1 MAKKV
6 CEDMADLLLNER
18 VKITIGDATTD
29 AFVQDVLRQNN
40 FMTKGNEYQERKA
53 AKGTVAYVPY
63 LADAEVDDLGNILNG
78 IVKINYLEAP
88 NIFPLS
94 WENGK
99 VTECAFVFTKT
110 CRRKKYAQ
118 IQFHRLEDGFYVIEN
133 TVVECTT
140 GAGKELTKDEWSQLP
155 VFSGLAERIE
165 TGSDK
170 PQFVVD
176 RLNIVN
182 NADDDDSNPMG
193 VALFANAVD
202 TLRKVDL
209 TYDSYANEFDLG
221 RKRIFVAPELLDD
234 KYGNPT
240 FDTSDTVFY
249 RLPEDYLKDTNEA
262 IKEVNMELRVDAH
275 SKAIDDDLN
284 YLSVKCGFGTQRY
297 RFVNGNV
304 QTATQ
309 VISENSDMYRS
320 VQKHE
325 LILDEVLKELIRIII
340 RLGIAS
346 RVTGLNEDTDITIDF
361 DDSIIE
367 DKQTERNEDRKDVSM
382 GVMSLPEYRAKWYGE
397 TEEKAAARIPEQTGV
412 IP

>member
-1 MAKKV
+1 
-6 CEDMADLLLNER
+6 MADLLLNER

-63 LADAEVDDLGNILNG
+63 LADAEVDDQGHILNG
-78 IVKINYLEAP
+78 TVKINYLEAP

-140 GAGKELTKDEWSQLP
+140 GAGRELTKEEWSQLP

-182 NADDDDSNPMG
+182 NADEDDSNPMG

-202 TLRKVDL
+202 TLRKIDL

-297 RFVNGNV
+297 RFVNGSA

-346 RVTGLNEDTDITIDF
+346 RVAGLNEDTDITIDF

-382 GVMSLPEYRAKWYGE
+382 GVMSLSEYRAKWVRRDGGE
-397 TEEKAAARIPEQTGV
+397 GCRQDTGADRGDT
-412 IP
+412 IK

>member
-1 MAKKV
+1 M
-6 CEDMADLLLNER
+6 
-18 VKITIGDATTD
+18 
-29 AFVQDVLRQNN
+29 
-40 FMTKGNEYQERKA
+40 
-53 AKGTVAYVPY
+53 
-63 LADAEVDDLGNILNG
+63 
-78 IVKINYLEAP
+78 
-88 NIFPLS
+88 
-94 WENGK
+94 
-99 VTECAFVFTKT
+99 TECAFVFTKT

-202 TLRKVDL
+202 TLRKIDL

-297 RFVNGNV
+297 RFVNGSA

-346 RVTGLNEDTDITIDF
+346 RVEGLNEDTDITIDF

-382 GVMSLPEYRAKWYGE
+382 GVMSLSEYRAKWYGE